1 MCINK
6 MNKND
11 ARYIRTH
18 EALQDAFKRLI
29 IDSDPRKINVSS
41 ITQAANVNRRTF
53 YLHFETVDEMFDE
66 LAAEL
71 ARDLGTKI
79 SVSSWSEPGDITDL
93 IKNIIEFIEE
103 KRNER

>member
-1 MCINK
+1 

-79 SVSSWSEPGDITDL
+79 
-93 IKNIIEFIEE
+93 
-103 KRNER
+103 